1 MSKPLFRVASWTVG
15 SKITAFSFALV
26 GAILAALVFTISWT
40 TSSLLHGRAIASVN
54 TELQSVINTVEVFD
68 HSMRS
73 QALSFGRIFATA
85 FDGEFALDTT
95 ATVTVV
101 DKQVPTLTIGGKPLN
116 LDFTLPDRFTRQT
129 GGNATIFVASGDD
142 FVRISTSVK
151 KENGERAV
159 GTVLDRT
166 GPAYAALR
174 EGKPYVGIARLFG
187 KQFMTDYEPIRDAA
201 GKVVGI
207 LYVGLDIDANVAAL
221 RERIKKM
228 KVGDTGYYFVLDAKP
243 GKTQGDLIVHPV
255 KEGKNILA
263 SRDADGHE
271 FIKEMIEKKE
281 GLVTYPW
288 QNAEAGE
295 TSPRMK
301 VAAFKLFKEWNW
313 LIAGG
318 TYEDEITKEA
328 ASLRNRYILIG
339 LAALAIF
346 AAILHTVMKR
356 TVTRPLELARD
367 AAVRIAQGDL
377 TVRVPVDRSDEIGL
391 LAEAMNSISS
401 GLSSVVGQVRT
412 GAEQIA
418 NASGEISSGNL
429 DLCTRTEQQ
438 AANLASTANSMQ
450 DLTEAV
456 RRNAGDTHEANQLAV
471 NTSIVAQEGGRMV
484 RQVIST
490 MDTIK
495 ASSGKIGD
503 IIGVID
509 GIAFQT
515 NILALNAAV
524 EAARAGEQGRGF
536 AVVAT
541 EVRNLAQRSAAAA
554 KEIKDLIVAST
565 SEVDAGS
572 RIVQEAGVTMN
583 EVLSSAEKVTA
594 IMGRISTAN
603 ATQSTGI
610 EHVNR
615 SIGEMDQV
623 TQQNAALV
631 EEASAAAQAMQEQAD
646 QLARAVRLFKL
657 DQQHTAAARTAIARY

>member
-1 MSKPLFRVASWTVG
+1 MNKPSFRVATWTVG

-26 GAILAALVFTISWT
+26 SAILAALVFTISWT

-54 TELQSVINTVEVFD
+54 TELQSVIGAVEVFNGA
-68 HSMRS
+68 MRS
-73 QALSFGRIFATA
+73 QAISFGRIFGTA
-85 FDGEFALDTT
+85 FDGEFAIDP
-95 ATVTVV
+95 ATMVAVG
-101 DKQVPTLTIGGKPLN
+101 DKQVPTLTIGGKALN

-159 GTVLDRT
+159 GTVLDHAS
-166 GPAYAALR
+166 PAYAAIR
-174 EGKPYVGIARLFG
+174 DGKPYVGLTRLFG

-201 GKVVGI
+201 GKVIGI
-207 LYVGLDIDANVAAL
+207 LYVGLDVDANVAAL

-243 GKTQGDLIVHPV
+243 GKTYGDLIVHPV

-271 FIKEMIEKKE
+271 FIKEMLEKKE

-288 QNAEAGE
+288 MNAESGE
-295 TSPRMK
+295 TSPRTK
-301 VAAFKLFKEWNW
+301 VAAYKLFPDWNW

-328 ASLRNRYILIG
+328 THLRNRYIGIG
-339 LAALAIF
+339 LVALAIF
-346 AAILHTVMKR
+346 AVILHTVMKR
-356 TVTRPLELARD
+356 TVTRPLEQARD
-367 AAVRIAQGDL
+367 IAVRIAQGDL
-377 TVRVPVDRSDEIGL
+377 TVRMTVDRSDEIGL
-391 LAEAMNSISS
+391 LAEAMNSITS
-401 GLSSVVGQVRT
+401 GLSSVVGQVRN

-438 AANLASTANSMQ
+438 AVNLASTANAMQ
-450 DLTEAV
+450 DLTETV
-456 RRNAGDTHEANQLAV
+456 RRNAGDAHEANQLAV
-471 NTSIVAQEGGRMV
+471 NTSMVAQEGGRMV
-484 RQVIST
+484 REVINT

-541 EVRNLAQRSAAAA
+541 EVRNLAQRSAGAA

-583 EVLSSAEKVTA
+583 EVLASAEKVTT
-594 IMGRISTAN
+594 IMARISTAN
-603 ATQSTGI
+603 AAQSTGI

-615 SIGEMDQV
+615 SIGDMDQV

-657 DQQHTAAARTAIARY
+657 DQQQAAAGRAAIAQY